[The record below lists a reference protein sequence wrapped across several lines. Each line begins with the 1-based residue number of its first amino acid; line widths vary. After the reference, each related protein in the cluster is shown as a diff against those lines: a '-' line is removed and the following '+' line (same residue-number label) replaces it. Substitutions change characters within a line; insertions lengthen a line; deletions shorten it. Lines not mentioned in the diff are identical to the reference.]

1 MRIAIALA
9 LTLAAGG
16 ALAAERL
23 RPAETAARACPQYG
37 AGFVEVPGTT
47 TCIRVGGRVRA
58 DYVASSSRR
67 TISRDQI
74 AGFGPS
80 GSVSADVRTDTAAG
94 PLRAYVRTRAG
105 GGYYGGR

>member
-1 MRIAIALA
+1 MRTALA
-9 LTLAAGG
+9 LALSIAAGS

-23 RPAETAARACPQYG
+23 RPVENAARACPQYG

-47 TCIRVGGRVRA
+47 TCIRIGGRVRA
-58 DYVASSSRR
+58 DYVATSSPR

-80 GSVSADVRTDTAAG
+80 ASVSADVRADTAAG

-105 GGYYGGR
+105 GGPYGGR